1 MLCYC
6 KLIING
12 VCIHCTFS
20 FHSFLLFLSSRI
32 LGVVRYEIC
41 MHTWIIM
48 FIFVWPVKLWPHP
61 LKGHLSRYL
70 SFHHGLSVTAVEAE
84 SSHLTAATRLDR
96 YNNNSFRRTPLNI
109 KTPLFNKVFHCFVE
123 KWVMIW
129 RGKEEKMKKKERKLI
144 ETSGI
149 LNIRWADKIHWCV

>member
-1 MLCYC
+1 MCPSHI
-6 KLIING
+6 LISLISSLPAFQDIGCGQVWN
-12 VCIHCTFS
+12 VHT
-20 FHSFLLFLSSRI
+20 HMNNYAYYLFDQLN
-32 LGVVRYEIC
+32 Y
-41 MHTWIIM
+41 
-48 FIFVWPVKLWPHP
+48 WPHP

-109 KTPLFNKVFHCFVE
+109 KTPLFNEVSHCFVE
-123 KWVMIW
+123 KWVVIW
-129 RGKEEKMKKKERKLI
+129 RGKEKKIQKKEYKVI